1 MDFWF
6 VQLYPINDAE
16 LIEYHWGGG
25 QVSVYPDFC
34 ESGALCKI
42 QTFINKRE
50 VQILGFGYS
59 PSVIYMELSHAE
71 TWTLIS
77 WSEGK
82 ESRTSF
88 FSKVRSMFPTRATAY
103 P

>member
-50 VQILGFGYS
+50 VQILSFGYS
-59 PSVIYMELSHAE
+59 RSVIYM
-71 TWTLIS
+71 
-77 WSEGK
+77 
-82 ESRTSF
+82 
-88 FSKVRSMFPTRATAY
+88 
-103 P
+103 